1 MWPFSKPTI
10 EDLQSKA
17 YLVYT
22 EFGKKAQIP
31 REQRLWQAFPD
42 VDRTTI
48 KIWLD
53 QFRAID
59 DDLTRFEAKTPDF
72 NDSLLRKYLSERYP
86 FLNKKAL
93 DRAAFLCWFAN
104 R

>member
-1 MWPFSKPTI
+1 MWPISETTI
-10 EDLQSKA
+10 EELENKA

-22 EFGKKAQIP
+22 EFGTKAQIP
-31 REQRLWQAFPD
+31 REQRLWEKFPD

-53 QFRAID
+53 QFNSID
-59 DDLTRFEAKTPDF
+59 REIARLTRDGEDF
-72 NDSLLRKYLSERYP
+72 DSKALKKRLSEKFP
-86 FLNKKAL
+86 FLDRRGL
-93 DRAAFLCWFAN
+93 DRAAFIGWFST